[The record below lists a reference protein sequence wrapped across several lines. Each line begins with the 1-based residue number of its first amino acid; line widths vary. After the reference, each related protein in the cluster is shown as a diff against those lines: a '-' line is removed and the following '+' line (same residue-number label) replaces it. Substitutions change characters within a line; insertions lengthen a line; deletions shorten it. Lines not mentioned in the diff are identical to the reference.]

1 LFGKVRQ
8 IAERH
13 DPEQIW
19 KNRTSPI
26 KMTTHETQKP
36 QPSAGHQIAEEI
48 RALILGGRLLVD
60 ERLPGEQELA
70 ARFGV
75 SRPTV
80 REALKRLAAQNLI
93 QTRRGATGGSFVNRI
108 TWPEAHEQ
116 LVTTATLLM
125 TVAPVSPDAVAE
137 ARLTLLTACVPL
149 AAERRQQA
157 HLATMRTEISLQRD
171 PALSDEDFCASDVR
185 FYRALVEA
193 AGNPLLSFQM
203 AGVIEAIQP
212 LLNMITY
219 KSRDRAA
226 IAARHERLCDH
237 LKARDAQDVIGE
249 LRELSDY
256 TARLVG
262 EAQELRTA
270 GRRQT

>member
-1 LFGKVRQ
+1 MTRQ
-8 IAERH
+8 KE
-13 DPEQIW
+13 
-19 KNRTSPI
+19 S
-26 KMTTHETQKP
+26 KP
-36 QPSAGHQIAEEI
+36 RPSAGHQIAEAI
-48 RALILGGRLLVD
+48 RESILAGKLVVD

-93 QTRRGATGGSFVNRI
+93 RTRRGATGGNFVNRI
-108 TWPEAHEQ
+108 SWSEAHEQ

-125 TVAPVSPDAVAE
+125 TMAPVSPDTVAE

-149 AAERRQQA
+149 AAERRQPRHLEAMQA
-157 HLATMRTEISLQRD
+157 EITVQRD
-171 PALSDEDFCASDVR
+171 PATSDEEFCASDVR
-185 FYRALVEA
+185 YHRALVEA
-193 AGNPLLSFQM
+193 ADNPLLSFQM

-219 KSRDRAA
+219 RSRDRAG
-226 IAARHERLCDH
+226 IATRHERLRA
-237 LKARDAQDVIGE
+237 LLEARDADGVIGE

-256 TARLVG
+256 TARLVR
-262 EAQELRTA
+262 EAQEIRAA
-270 GRRQT
+270 GRRVP

>member
-1 LFGKVRQ
+1 MTMH
-8 IAERH
+8 E
-13 DPEQIW
+13 DP
-19 KNRTSPI
+19 TP
-26 KMTTHETQKP
+26 P
-36 QPSAGHQIAEEI
+36 AQPSAGHQIAESI
-48 RALILGGRLLVD
+48 RELILGGKLVVD

-93 QTRRGATGGSFVNRI
+93 RTRRGATGGNFVNRI
-108 TWPEAHEQ
+108 SWSEAHEQ

-125 TVAPVSPDAVAE
+125 TVAPVPPEAVAE

-149 AAERRQQA
+149 AAGRRRPE
-157 HLATMRTEISLQRD
+157 HLAAMRAEVQVQRD
-171 PALSDEDFCASDVR
+171 PGTSDEEFCASDVR

-193 AGNPLLSFQM
+193 AHNPLLSFQM

-219 KSRDRAA
+219 RGRDRAG
-226 IAARHERLCDH
+226 IAARHEHLCAA
-237 LKARDAQDVIGE
+237 LEARDTDGVIGE
-249 LRELSDY
+249 LRALSDY
-256 TARLVG
+256 TARLIG
-262 EAQELRTA
+262 AAQELRAA
-270 GRRQT
+270 GRGQQ

>member
-1 LFGKVRQ
+1 MPPQ
-8 IAERH
+8 EAQEH
-13 DPEQIW
+13 
-19 KNRTSPI
+19 
-26 KMTTHETQKP
+26 

-93 QTRRGATGGSFVNRI
+93 RTRRGATGGSFVNRI
-108 TWPEAHEQ
+108 TWSEAHEQ

-149 AAERRQQA
+149 AAKRRRPE
-157 HLATMRTEISLQRD
+157 HLEAMGAEVQVQRD
-171 PALSDEDFCASDVR
+171 PGTSDEEFCASDVR
-185 FYRALVEA
+185 FHRALVEA
-193 AGNPLLSFQM
+193 ADNPLLSFQM

-219 KSRDRAA
+219 KRRDRAE
-226 IAARHERLCDH
+226 IAVRHERLCGQ
-237 LKARDAQDVIGE
+237 LKARDAKGVIGE

-262 EAQELRTA
+262 EAQELRDT
-270 GRRQT
+270 GRRR